1 MMFKCQK
8 CGFENQMGSI
18 FCRECGEKLDMNAI
32 DPNKLQKDVDKEK
45 LIKKTKKRIKSAIS
59 ACIGLLI
66 LAAFLG
72 VIFYNGG
79 LREYEEPTVNAASVN
94 QKYNSAVRGGNGGQ
108 TKFSY
113 DEINALL
120 KSKVVEPL
128 SEIDSFV
135 KVTAAEVTFD
145 AEKEEPVIYL
155 WLSIKDKVPV
165 IYTVHGDFSLIK
177 AAEGDDD
184 EPAMPVEL
192 NVKRLDIGRLPIFYR
207 SDIFL
212 DGFNPLLN
220 NDTVVD
226 FFRRAQE
233 VMFTAD
239 GMTVNMS
246 KNVPAASNSPA
257 PSAASAASPLRST
270 TDPAKAEAARQA
282 AEEKRQKQEEAKQKA
297 EEAKRE
303 REEKARQ
310 LAEERKQKQEEAKQ
324 KAEEAKRERE
334 EKQRQLE
341 EERRQRVEDARR
353 EREERRRERERDRNN
368 GYGSSSRNR
377 SSRNRY

>member
-45 LIKKTKKRIKSAIS
+45 LLKKTKKRIKSAIS
-59 ACIGLLI
+59 TGIFLI
-66 LAAFLG
+66 VLAAFLG

-79 LREYEEPTVNAASVN
+79 LREYEEPTVNAASAN

-108 TKFSY
+108 TKFTY
-113 DEINALL
+113 AEINAIL
-120 KSKVVEPL
+120 KNKVVQPL
-128 SEIDSFV
+128 SELDSFV
-135 KVTAAEVTFD
+135 KVTNAEVAFD
-145 AEKEEPVIYL
+145 EEKEQPVIYL

-165 IYTVHGDFSLIK
+165 IYTVYGDFKLIK
-177 AAEGDDD
+177 RAEGEEE
-184 EPAMPVEL
+184 EPEMPVEL
-192 NVKRLDIGRLPIFYR
+192 DVKRLDIGRLPIFYR

-212 DGFNPLLN
+212 DGFNSLLN

-257 PSAASAASPLRST
+257 PSAASPLRSSSSSA
-270 TDPAKAEAARQA
+270 DSAKAEAARQA

-310 LAEERKQKQEEAKQ
+310 AAEERKQKQEEARQKQ
-324 KAEEAKRERE
+324 EEAKRERE

-353 EREERRRERERDRNN
+353 EREERRRERERERNNN
-368 GYGSSSRNR
+368 GYGSSSRR

>member
-45 LIKKTKKRIKSAIS
+45 LIKRTKKRIKSAIS
-59 ACIGLLI
+59 AGIFLLF

-94 QKYNSAVRGGNGGQ
+94 QKYNSAVKGGNGGQ

-113 DEINALL
+113 AEINTLL
-120 KSKVVEPL
+120 KSKIVQPL
-128 SEIDSFV
+128 SEIESFV
-135 KVTAAEVTFD
+135 KVTNAEVAFD
-145 AEKEEPVIYL
+145 PEKEEPVIYL

-165 IYTVHGDFSLIK
+165 IYTVHGDFSLIR
-177 AAEGDDD
+177 ASEGED
-184 EPAMPVEL
+184 EPAVPVEF

-212 DGFNPLLN
+212 NGFDPLLN

-233 VMFTAD
+233 VTFTED

-257 PSAASAASPLRST
+257 PSAASPLRST

-324 KAEEAKRERE
+324 KQEEAKRERE

-368 GYGSSSRNR
+368 GYGGSSRRSSSRNR
-377 SSRNRY
+377 Y

>member
-45 LIKKTKKRIKSAIS
+45 LIKRTKKRIKSAIS
-59 ACIGLLI
+59 AGIFLLF

-94 QKYNSAVRGGNGGQ
+94 QKYNSAVKGGNGGQ

-113 DEINALL
+113 AEINTLL
-120 KSKVVEPL
+120 KSKIVQPL
-128 SEIDSFV
+128 SEIESFV
-135 KVTAAEVTFD
+135 KVTNAEVAFD
-145 AEKEEPVIYL
+145 PEKEEPVIYL

-177 AAEGDDD
+177 ASEGED
-184 EPAMPVEL
+184 EPAVPVEF

-212 DGFNPLLN
+212 NGFDPLLN

-233 VMFTAD
+233 VTFTED

-257 PSAASAASPLRST
+257 PSAASPLRST

-324 KAEEAKRERE
+324 KQEEAKRERE

-368 GYGSSSRNR
+368 GYGNSSSRRSSSRNR
-377 SSRNRY
+377 Y

>member
-45 LIKKTKKRIKSAIS
+45 LIKRTKKRIKSAIS
-59 ACIGLLI
+59 AGIFLLF

-94 QKYNSAVRGGNGGQ
+94 QKYNSAVKGGNGGQ

-113 DEINALL
+113 AEINTLL
-120 KSKVVEPL
+120 KSKIVQPL
-128 SEIDSFV
+128 SEIESFV
-135 KVTAAEVTFD
+135 KVTNAEVAFD
-145 AEKEEPVIYL
+145 PEKEEPVIYL

-165 IYTVHGDFSLIK
+165 IYTVHGDFSLIR
-177 AAEGDDD
+177 ASEGED
-184 EPAMPVEL
+184 EPAVPVEF

-212 DGFNPLLN
+212 NGFDPLLN

-233 VMFTAD
+233 VTFTED

-257 PSAASAASPLRST
+257 PSAASPLRST

-324 KAEEAKRERE
+324 KQEEAKRERE

-368 GYGSSSRNR
+368 GYGNSSSRRSSSRNR
-377 SSRNRY
+377 Y

>member
-45 LIKKTKKRIKSAIS
+45 LLKKTKKRIKSAIS
-59 ACIGLLI
+59 TLI
-66 LAAFLG
+66 FLIFLAAFLG

-113 DEINALL
+113 AEINAIL
-120 KSKVVEPL
+120 KSKVVQPL
-128 SEIDSFV
+128 SEIDSFA
-135 KVTAAEVTFD
+135 KVTNAEVAFD

-155 WLSIKDKVPV
+155 WISIKDKVPV
-165 IYTVHGDFSLIK
+165 IYTVHGDFNLIK
-177 AAEGDDD
+177 PAEGED

-212 DGFNPLLN
+212 NGFDPLLN
-220 NDTVVD
+220 NDTVID

-246 KNVPAASNSPA
+246 KTVPAASNSPA
-257 PSAASAASPLRST
+257 PSAADS
-270 TDPAKAEAARQA
+270 AKAEAARQA

-310 LAEERKQKQEEAKQ
+310 LAEERKQKQEEARQ

-368 GYGSSSRNR
+368 GYGSRR

>member
-18 FCRECGEKLDMNAI
+18 FCRECGEKLNMDAI

-59 ACIGLLI
+59 AAIFLI
-66 LAAFLG
+66 FLAAFLG

-120 KSKVVEPL
+120 KSKVVQPL

-135 KVTAAEVTFD
+135 KVTNAEVAFD

-165 IYTVHGDFSLIK
+165 NYTIHGDFNLIK
-177 AAEGDDD
+177 AAEGED
-184 EPAMPVEL
+184 EPDMPVEL

-257 PSAASAASPLRST
+257 PSAASPLRSSSSAA
-270 TDPAKAEAARQA
+270 DSAKAEAARQA
-282 AEEKRQKQEEAKQKA
+282 AEEKRQKA
-297 EEAKRE
+297 
-303 REEKARQ
+303 
-310 LAEERKQKQEEAKQ
+310 EEAKQ

-368 GYGSSSRNR
+368 GYGNSSSRNR

>member
-59 ACIGLLI
+59 ALI
-66 LAAFLG
+66 ALIVLAAFLG
-72 VIFYNGG
+72 VIFYKGG
-79 LREYEEPTVNAASVN
+79 LREYEEPTVNAASAN
-94 QKYNSAVRGGNGGQ
+94 QKYNSSVRGGNGG
-108 TKFSY
+108 TVKFTY
-113 DEINALL
+113 PEINAIL
-120 KSKVVEPL
+120 KSKIVEPL
-128 SEIDSFV
+128 STIDSFV
-135 KVTAAEVTFD
+135 KVTAAEVAFD

-165 IYTVHGDFSLIK
+165 IYTVHGDFKLIK
-177 AAEGDDD
+177 RASEDED
-184 EPAMPVEL
+184 EPEKPVEID
-192 NVKRLDIGRLPIFYR
+192 VKRLDIGRLPIFYR

-212 DGFNPLLN
+212 NGFDSLIT
-220 NDTVVD
+220 NDVVFD

-239 GMTVNMS
+239 GLTANMS
-246 KNVPAASNSPA
+246 KNVPASSNAPA
-257 PSAASAASPLRST
+257 PSVASSLKGSN
-270 TDPAKAEAARQA
+270 DSSAKAEAARQA

-310 LAEERKQKQEEAKQ
+310 LAEERKQKQEEARQKQ
-324 KAEEAKRERE
+324 EEAKRERE
-334 EKQRQLE
+334 EKQKQLE
-341 EERRQRVEDARR
+341 EERRQRVEEARR
-353 EREERRRERERDRNN
+353 EREERRRERERERNN
-368 GYGSSSRNR
+368 GYGGSSSRRSSSSRNR
-377 SSRNRY
+377 Y

>member
-59 ACIGLLI
+59 ACIFLI
-66 LAAFLG
+66 FLVAFLG

-79 LREYEEPTVNAASVN
+79 LREYEEPTVNAASAN

-108 TKFSY
+108 TKFTY
-113 DEINALL
+113 PEINAIL
-120 KSKVVEPL
+120 KSKVVQPL

-135 KVTAAEVTFD
+135 KVTNAEVTFD
-145 AEKEEPVIYL
+145 DEKEEPVIYL
-155 WLSIKDKVPV
+155 WISIKDKVPV

-177 AAEGDDD
+177 AAEGED
-184 EPAMPVEL
+184 EPPMPVEL

-212 DGFNPLLN
+212 DGFNSLLD
-220 NDTVVD
+220 NDTVID

-233 VMFTAD
+233 VTFTAD
-239 GMTVNMS
+239 GMSVNMS
-246 KNVPAASNSPA
+246 KNIPAASNSPA
-257 PSAASAASPLRST
+257 PSAASPLRSSSSNA
-270 TDPAKAEAARQA
+270 DSAKAEAARQA

-310 LAEERKQKQEEAKQ
+310 LAEERKQKAEEAKQ
-324 KAEEAKRERE
+324 KQEEAKRERE

-368 GYGSSSRNR
+368 GYGNSSRRSSSRNR
-377 SSRNRY
+377 Y

>member
-45 LIKKTKKRIKSAIS
+45 LLKKTKKRIKSAIS
-59 ACIGLLI
+59 TLI
-66 LAAFLG
+66 FLIFLAAFLG

-113 DEINALL
+113 AEINAIL
-120 KSKVVEPL
+120 KSKVVQPL
-128 SEIDSFV
+128 SEIDSFA
-135 KVTAAEVTFD
+135 KVTNAEVAFD

-155 WLSIKDKVPV
+155 WISIKDKVPV

-177 AAEGDDD
+177 PAEGED

-212 DGFNPLLN
+212 NGFDPLLN
-220 NDTVVD
+220 NDTVID

-257 PSAASAASPLRST
+257 PSAAASPLRSNA
-270 TDPAKAEAARQA
+270 DSAKAEAARQA

-310 LAEERKQKQEEAKQ
+310 LAEERKQKQEEARQ

-368 GYGSSSRNR
+368 GYGGSSRR

>member
-1 MMFKCQK
+1 MQ
-8 CGFENQMGSI
+8 
-18 FCRECGEKLDMNAI
+18 
-32 DPNKLQKDVDKEK
+32 
-45 LIKKTKKRIKSAIS
+45 
-59 ACIGLLI
+59 
-66 LAAFLG
+66 
-72 VIFYNGG
+72 
-79 LREYEEPTVNAASVN
+79 
-94 QKYNSAVRGGNGGQ
+94 
-108 TKFSY
+108 
-113 DEINALL
+113 
-120 KSKVVEPL
+120 PL
-128 SEIDSFV
+128 SEIESFV
-135 KVTAAEVTFD
+135 KVTNAEVAFD
-145 AEKEEPVIYL
+145 PEKEEPVIYL

-177 AAEGDDD
+177 ASEGED
-184 EPAMPVEL
+184 EPAVPVEF

-212 DGFNPLLN
+212 NGFDPLLN

-233 VMFTAD
+233 VTFTED

-257 PSAASAASPLRST
+257 PSAASPLRST

-324 KAEEAKRERE
+324 KQEEAKRERE

-368 GYGSSSRNR
+368 GYGNSSSRRSSSRNR
-377 SSRNRY
+377 Y

>member
-59 ACIGLLI
+59 TGIGLLI

-94 QKYNSAVRGGNGGQ
+94 QKYNSAVKGGNGGQ

-120 KSKVVEPL
+120 KSKVVQPL

-135 KVTAAEVTFD
+135 KVTNAEVTFD

-165 IYTVHGDFSLIK
+165 NYTIHGDFNLIK
-177 AAEGDDD
+177 AAEGED
-184 EPAMPVEL
+184 EPDMPVEL

-246 KNVPAASNSPA
+246 KNAPAASNSPA

-282 AEEKRQKQEEAKQKA
+282 AEEKRQKAEEAKQKA

-310 LAEERKQKQEEAKQ
+310 AAEERKQKQEEAKQ

-368 GYGSSSRNR
+368 GYGNSSSRRSSSRNR
-377 SSRNRY
+377 Y

>member
-59 ACIGLLI
+59 AGIFLLV

-94 QKYNSAVRGGNGGQ
+94 QKYNSAVKGGNGGQ

-120 KSKVVEPL
+120 KSKVVQPL

-135 KVTAAEVTFD
+135 KVTNAEVAFD
-145 AEKEEPVIYL
+145 SEKDQPVIYL

-165 IYTVHGDFSLIK
+165 IYTVYGDFNLIK
-177 AAEGDDD
+177 AAEGED
-184 EPAMPVEL
+184 EPDMPVEL

-212 DGFNPLLN
+212 DGFSPVIEHEAIFNLFSRAKDVEFDENGMNL
-220 NDTVVD
+220 TVSGTPMVEN
-226 FFRRAQE
+226 AL
-233 VMFTAD
+233 
-239 GMTVNMS
+239 
-246 KNVPAASNSPA
+246 A
-257 PSAASAASPLRST
+257 PSAGAASKTSSSNLE
-270 TDPAKAEAARQA
+270 KAEAARQA
-282 AEEKRQKQEEAKQKA
+282 AEEKKMKQEEAKRKA

-303 REEKARQ
+303 REEKQKQ
-310 LAEERKQKQEEAKQ
+310 LEEERKRKQEEARQKQ
-324 KAEEAKRERE
+324 EEAKRERE

-368 GYGSSSRNR
+368 GYGNSSSRRSSSRNR
-377 SSRNRY
+377 Y

>member
-59 ACIGLLI
+59 AGIFLLV

-94 QKYNSAVRGGNGGQ
+94 QKYNSAVKGGNGGQ

-120 KSKVVEPL
+120 KSKVVQPL

-135 KVTAAEVTFD
+135 KVTNAEVAFD

-165 IYTVHGDFSLIK
+165 IYTVYGDFNLIK
-177 AAEGDDD
+177 AAEGED
-184 EPAMPVEL
+184 EPDMPVEL

-246 KNVPAASNSPA
+246 KNIPESSNSPA
-257 PSAASAASPLRST
+257 PSAASPLRST
-270 TDPAKAEAARQA
+270 ADPAKAEAARQA
-282 AEEKRQKQEEAKQKA
+282 AEEKRQKAEEAKQKA

-310 LAEERKQKQEEAKQ
+310 AAEERKQKQEEAKQ

-368 GYGSSSRNR
+368 GYGNSSSRRSSSRNR
-377 SSRNRY
+377 Y

>member
-59 ACIGLLI
+59 AGIFLLV

-94 QKYNSAVRGGNGGQ
+94 QKYNSAVKGGNGGQ

-120 KSKVVEPL
+120 KSKVVQPL

-135 KVTAAEVTFD
+135 KVTNAEVAFD
-145 AEKEEPVIYL
+145 SEKDQPVIYL

-165 IYTVHGDFSLIK
+165 IYTVYGDFNLIK
-177 AAEGDDD
+177 AAEGED
-184 EPAMPVEL
+184 EPDMPVEL

-246 KNVPAASNSPA
+246 KNIPESSNSPA
-257 PSAASAASPLRST
+257 PSAASPLRST
-270 TDPAKAEAARQA
+270 ADPAKAEAARQA
-282 AEEKRQKQEEAKQKA
+282 AEEKR
-297 EEAKRE
+297 
-303 REEKARQ
+303 
-310 LAEERKQKQEEAKQ
+310 QKQEEAKQ

-368 GYGSSSRNR
+368 GYGNSSSRRSSSRNR
-377 SSRNRY
+377 Y